1 MTGTQ
6 PDQDVQFVIRN
17 ELRLLQPEVRGAPGE
32 LEALLH
38 PDFVEFGVSGL
49 RWDRR
54 EIIAALA
61 GGQPP
66 GAPHG
71 EAAGAGAA
79 AAEQAA
85 TVSELAGI
93 RLSSTIVLVTYVSEQ
108 GQRRARRSSL
118 WLRTGPGWRLYF
130 HQGTLM
136 PSG

>member
-1 MTGTQ
+1 M
-6 PDQDVQFVIRN
+6 IRN
-17 ELRLLQPEVRGAPGE
+17 ELRLLQPEISARPASSRRCCTRTSSSS
-32 LEALLH
+32 
-38 PDFVEFGVSGL
+38 DVSGL

-61 GGQPP
+61 AGQPP
-66 GAPHG
+66 GGPHG
-71 EAAGAGAA
+71 EAAGAEAA

-118 WLRTGPGWRLYF
+118 WLRTGPGWRLYC

>member
-1 MTGTQ
+1 VLPVTETT
-6 PDQDVQFVIRN
+6 PDEDVRFVLRS
-17 ELRLLQPEVRGAPGE
+17 ELRLYDPGIRGAAGE

-38 PDFVEFGVSGL
+38 PDFVEFGPSGL

-54 EIIAALA
+54 EIIAALTGA
-61 GGQPP
+61 PPP
-66 GAPHG
+66 GA
-71 EAAGAGAA
+71 AAPLGAGVPGQ
-79 AAEQAA
+79 QA
-85 TVSELAGI
+85 TVVSELAGI

-108 GQRRARRSSL
+108 EGRRARHSSL

>member
-1 MTGTQ
+1 
-6 PDQDVQFVIRN
+6 VQVVIRN
-17 ELRLLQPEVRGAPGE
+17 ELRLLQPEVRGAAGE

-38 PDFVEFGVSGL
+38 PDFVEFGTSGL

-61 GGQPP
+61 TGQPP
-66 GAPHG
+66 GGTAP
-71 EAAGAGAA
+71 AQ
-79 AAEQAA
+79 QAA
-85 TVSELAGI
+85 VVSELAGI

-108 GQRRARRSSL
+108 DGRRARRSSL

-136 PSG
+136 PAG

>member
-38 PDFVEFGVSGL
+38 PDLVEFGVSGL

-61 GGQPP
+61 AGQPP
-66 GAPHG
+66 GGAAPAQ
-71 EAAGAGAA
+71 EAAV
-79 AAEQAA
+79 
-85 TVSELAGI
+85 VSELAGI

>member
-6 PDQDVQFVIRN
+6 PDQDVQYVIRN
-17 ELRLLQPEVRGAPGE
+17 ELRLLQPEVRGAAGE

-38 PDFVEFGVSGL
+38 PDFVEFGTSGL

-54 EIIAALA
+54 EVIAALA
-61 GGQPP
+61 AGQPP
-66 GAPHG
+66 GERHG
-71 EAAGAGAA
+71 EAAVP
-79 AAEQAA
+79 AEQAA
-85 TVSELAGI
+85 VVSELAGI

-108 GQRRARRSSL
+108 DGRRARRSSL

-136 PSG
+136 PAG